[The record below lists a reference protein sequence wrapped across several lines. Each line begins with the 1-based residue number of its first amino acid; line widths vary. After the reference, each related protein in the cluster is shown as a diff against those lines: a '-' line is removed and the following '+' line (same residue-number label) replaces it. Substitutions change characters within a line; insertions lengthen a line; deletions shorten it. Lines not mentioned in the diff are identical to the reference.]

1 MSNGNGSD
9 STPEKVTRLFVTEYE
24 ETKKWTN
31 GGKRSILNKIE
42 DGDLYL
48 IFKSG
53 KGMIPPPS
61 CIGIIDEMKNHKL
74 LIDCEELSDS
84 DYRQMI
90 LQTALKYSDNDT
102 SIFFLSME
110 EIYLELRE
118 FFDENMDIRSAVAF
132 NMLGRKDS
140 RQKKNLVMS
149 TGQKNK
155 GGSKDKKKTG
165 DGTVSSDV
173 FDAVAGIVSDNIIPD
188 IAISQGN
195 IPPVPVKSDVDIIKE
210 RIQAERTS
218 KKSHEMPAGNGVK
231 TPSPV
236 EYDIPNILDED
247 KPYAKDQKTD
257 YDENGENVD
266 NGRKDNMNHTDKN
279 NAKKTPHPDKTWEER
294 TKKDA
299 GDKDKEKEDKEKE
312 NEKKEEGKA
321 PRPSYRAAS
330 DRPNPMAG
338 GMHQSERAVTGDMG
352 TGGTDSGSGNPND
365 RGNGMGMGGR
375 PSSVTGRPVGNNGQQ
390 RGGGRGRQPSQPAP
404 PNNMSLQE
412 IEKLIFTSKVETE
425 TFDKV
430 YTDTD
435 VAKMNLIEEL
445 TKRFISKANT
455 LSPNLA
461 SYNMSYGMY
470 VKLISVIAK
479 SSDYADFVKSWDV
492 MESSMPLGL
501 TEPAYKI
508 LYKGARHYAEE
519 CRHLYDDDPF
529 I

>member
-1 MSNGNGSD
+1 
-9 STPEKVTRLFVTEYE
+9 
-24 ETKKWTN
+24 
-31 GGKRSILNKIE
+31 
-42 DGDLYL
+42 
-48 IFKSG
+48 
-53 KGMIPPPS
+53 
-61 CIGIIDEMKNHKL
+61 
-74 LIDCEELSDS
+74 
-84 DYRQMI
+84 
-90 LQTALKYSDNDT
+90 
-102 SIFFLSME
+102 
-110 EIYLELRE
+110 
-118 FFDENMDIRSAVAF
+118 MDIRSAVAF

-218 KKSHEMPAGNGVK
+218 KKSHEMPAGKGVK

-312 NEKKEEGKA
+312 NEK
-321 PRPSYRAAS
+321 
-330 DRPNPMAG
+330 N
-338 GMHQSERAVTGDMG
+338 
-352 TGGTDSGSGNPND
+352 
-365 RGNGMGMGGR
+365 
-375 PSSVTGRPVGNNGQQ
+375 
-390 RGGGRGRQPSQPAP
+390 
-404 PNNMSLQE
+404 
-412 IEKLIFTSKVETE
+412 
-425 TFDKV
+425 
-430 YTDTD
+430 
-435 VAKMNLIEEL
+435 
-445 TKRFISKANT
+445 
-455 LSPNLA
+455 
-461 SYNMSYGMY
+461 
-470 VKLISVIAK
+470 
-479 SSDYADFVKSWDV
+479 
-492 MESSMPLGL
+492 
-501 TEPAYKI
+501 
-508 LYKGARHYAEE
+508 
-519 CRHLYDDDPF
+519 
-529 I
+529 